1 MFSWE
6 PYWQC
11 KFQSLPE
18 RSDSGDL
25 RSELG
30 IRVFLKVLKWFWQSS
45 SKLCRKMRQINYI
58 FRVTLGKEVFIAG
71 SYSFY
76 SHLGLSVSNTTLL
89 NLPTMLKI
97 PLEMALRDGPLET
110 FQAAGGR
117 RTHPHP
123 HLLEWPWL
131 LHSLER
137 QSSFFGLLHSLFWV
151 FLW

>member
-1 MFSWE
+1 MS
-6 PYWQC
+6 
-11 KFQSLPE
+11 
-18 RSDSGDL
+18 
-25 RSELG
+25 
-30 IRVFLKVLKWFWQSS
+30 
-45 SKLCRKMRQINYI
+45 QINYI

-110 FQAAGGR
+110 IQAAGGR

-123 HLLEWPWL
+123 HSLEWPWL
-131 LHSLER
+131 LHSLETK
-137 QSSFFGLLHSLFWV
+137 FLFWTTTQSILSV
-151 FLW
+151 SLIISVLSAHD